1 MAELRTHQQRWTHVP
16 GLAHYMY
23 PVHATRYDVGLVCD
37 AGLVTEHPLDLST
50 RIIDSGVA
58 DTRVN
63 RMTEEVSD
71 LAEGV
76 AIVES
81 FSHSVLVNTGAGLV
95 AFDTSVEPK
104 GPAVVEAIRSWSTD
118 PVDTIVYT
126 HGHLDHVGGSGAFA
140 ADADA
145 RGYGAPRVVGHER
158 VAPRFARY
166 RTTSGYNRVINLRQF
181 GGAAT
186 DLAKATE
193 RPFLPDSVLEPD
205 TTYRDQLVV
214 DIGDTTF
221 EFNHCLGETDDHTW
235 TWIPQHKMIAAGD
248 QFIWMFPNCGNP
260 QKVQR
265 YPLEW
270 AASLR
275 EMAAKKPELF
285 VPAHGLPIAGAAR
298 IRTCLIT
305 VAETLEK
312 LVTEV
317 VDAMNSGAVLDE
329 IVHSIHVDDD
339 VLEIPYLRPAYDEP
353 EFVIRNIWRLYGG
366 WFDGNPARLKPPSD
380 QAVGSEL
387 IGLVGNIQV
396 VIDRALQRSTEG
408 DHRLACHL
416 IELAVAAE
424 PESRA
429 VNEARIQIYQARRA
443 IETSLMAK
451 GIYKGAAADSEAAMS
466 GEIPQTNMVLDITS

>member
-1 MAELRTHQQRWTHVP
+1 MREAAEVS
-16 GLAHYMY
+16 
-23 PVHATRYDVGLVCD
+23 
-37 AGLVTEHPLDLST
+37 EHPLDLST
-50 RIIDSGVA
+50 RIIDSGTA
-58 DTRVN
+58 DTPVN
-63 RMTEEVSD
+63 RMTEQVSE
-71 LAEGV
+71 LTEGV

-81 FSHSVLVNTGAGLV
+81 FSHSVLVDTGAGLV
-95 AFDTSVEPK
+95 AFDTSVEGK
-104 GPAVVEAIRSWSTD
+104 GPAVVAAARTWSTD
-118 PVDTIVYT
+118 PFDTLVYT

-140 ADADA
+140 ADAHE
-145 RGYGAPRVVGHER
+145 RGHSTPRVVGHEK

-166 RTTSGYNRVINLRQF
+166 RDTSGYNRVINLRQF

-186 DLAKATE
+186 DLAKATS
-193 RPFLPDSVLEPD
+193 RPFLPTSVLEPD
-205 TTYRDQLVV
+205 ITYRDQLVV
-214 DIGDTTF
+214 DIGDTSF

-235 TWIPQHKMIAAGD
+235 TWIPKHKMISAGD

-270 AASLR
+270 AESLR
-275 EMAAKKPELF
+275 AMAAKEAELF
-285 VPAHGLPIAGAAR
+285 VPAHGLPIAGADR

-329 IVHSIHVDDD
+329 IVHSVHVAPE

-366 WFDGNPARLKPPSD
+366 WYDGNPSRLKPPSD
-380 QAVGSEL
+380 HAIGTEVVDMVGD
-387 IGLVGNIQV
+387 IQIV
-396 VIDRALQRSTEG
+396 VDRAINRSTEG

-416 IELAVAAE
+416 IELAIAAE
-424 PESRA
+424 PESRVA
-429 VNEARIQIYQARRA
+429 NEARIQIYQARRA
-443 IETSLMAK
+443 VETSLMAK
-451 GIYKGAAADSEAAMS
+451 GIYKGAAADSQTAIS
-466 GEIPQTNMVLDITS
+466 GEVPESTFVLDITS

>member
-1 MAELRTHQQRWTHVP
+1 MS
-16 GLAHYMY
+16 
-23 PVHATRYDVGLVCD
+23 
-37 AGLVTEHPLDLST
+37 EHPLDLST
-50 RIIDSGVA
+50 RVIDTGTLDA
-58 DTRVN
+58 PVN
-63 RMTEEVSD
+63 RMTEEVSELGD
-71 LAEGV
+71 GV

-95 AFDTSVEPK
+95 AFDTSVAAK
-104 GPAVVEAIRSWSTD
+104 GPAVVEAARTWSTD
-118 PVDTIVYT
+118 PFDSLVYT

-140 ADADA
+140 ADADE
-145 RGYGAPRVVGHER
+145 RGHGPVRVIGHEN

-166 RTTSGYNRVINLRQF
+166 KTTSGYNRVINLRQF

-193 RPFLPDSVLEPD
+193 RPFLPESVLDPD
-205 TTYRDQLVV
+205 TTYREQLEVE
-214 DIGDTTF
+214 IGDTTF

-235 TWIPQHKMIAAGD
+235 TWIPKHKMIAAGD

-275 EMAAKKPELF
+275 DMAAKEPELF
-285 VPAHGLPIAGAAR
+285 VPAHGLPIAGRDR
-298 IRTCLIT
+298 INTCLIT

-312 LVTEV
+312 LVSQV
-317 VDAMNSGAVLDE
+317 VDAMNTGAVLDE
-329 IVHSIHVDDD
+329 IVHSVKVPAD
-339 VLEIPYLRPAYDEP
+339 VLEIPYLRPTYDEP

-366 WFDGNPARLKPPSD
+366 WFDGNPARLKPPAD
-380 QAVGSEL
+380 AAVGAEIAAL
-387 IGLVGNIQV
+387 AGGTNV
-396 VIDRALQRSTEG
+396 VIERALQRSAEG

-424 PESRA
+424 PESHA
-429 VNEARIQIYQARRA
+429 VNEARMQIYGARRGV
-443 IETSLMAK
+443 ETSLMAK
-451 GIYKGAAADSEAAMS
+451 GIYKGAISDSQAAITGEVPEA
-466 GEIPQTNMVLDITS
+466 QFRLDITS